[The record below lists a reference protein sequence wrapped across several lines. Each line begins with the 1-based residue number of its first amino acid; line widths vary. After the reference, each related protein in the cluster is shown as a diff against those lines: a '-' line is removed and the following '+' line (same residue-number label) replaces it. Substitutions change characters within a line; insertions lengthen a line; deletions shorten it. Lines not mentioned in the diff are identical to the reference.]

1 MNAAISVLYMI
12 EGCIFMAVAILYFM
26 AVAYILLYR
35 HSPYPDFKTGYHVS
49 SAMESKDAWEYANK
63 KAGHVCALCGVVLCA
78 LAAAQCLLRPGK
90 VISLVLFFGVS
101 MSVISILCAVFLPA
115 YLLKRR
121 FR

>member
-12 EGCIFMAVAILYFM
+12 EGCIFM

-49 SAMESKDAWEYANK
+49 SEMESKDAWEYANK
-63 KAGHVCALCGVVLCA
+63 KAGHVCDLCGVVLCA

-90 VISLVLFFGVS
+90 GISLVLFFGV
-101 MSVISILCAVFLPA
+101 SVISILCAVFLPA

>member
-12 EGCIFMAVAILYFM
+12 EGCIFM

-63 KAGHVCALCGVVLCA
+63 KLGMYAPYAASYCVRWRQRSVC
-78 LAAAQCLLRPGK
+78 
-90 VISLVLFFGVS
+90 
-101 MSVISILCAVFLPA
+101 
-115 YLLKRR
+115 
-121 FR
+121 